1 MSHVNKKWSK
11 VNLMICWYH
20 GAKSLWHIKKYML
33 ALNDP

>member
-1 MSHVNKKWSK
+1 MTRVNKKWSE
-11 VNLMICWYH
+11 VS